1 MIYSDDNVDLDLRL
15 LDQFCKKIM
24 QKDYFIKTVS
34 ITNMLGKILVQQQRG
49 RETNLIIC
57 ADLITPEESNRAA
70 AQAAIRAATRDQF
83 KSKIGDLLFSVSR
96 YEKEVRATIPI
107 KDPLLKKNR
116 FLLLLTFH
124 LDADAD
130 WILYKK
136 VLPLIKEEVDY
147 FM

>member
-49 RETNLIIC
+49 RETNLTIC